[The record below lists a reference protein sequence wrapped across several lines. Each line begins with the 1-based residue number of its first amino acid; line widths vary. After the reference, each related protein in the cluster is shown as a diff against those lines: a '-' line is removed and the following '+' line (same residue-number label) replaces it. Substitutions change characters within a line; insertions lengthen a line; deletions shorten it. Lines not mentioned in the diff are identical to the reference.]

1 VVWVLAD
8 GVDEVDGV
16 DGGRAT
22 VSLEE
27 GGVDRKAGEAAW
39 RVERGKRVARS
50 RQDWAIF
57 LRERGRCGGI
67 DWIGGRFNLIIGI
80 RRI

>member
-1 VVWVLAD
+1 MGKVFGREVSVVWVLAD
-8 GVDEVDGV
+8 GVDGV
-16 DGGRAT
+16 VGGRAA

-39 RVERGKRVARS
+39 RVERGTRVARS

-57 LRERGRCGGI
+57 LREKES
-67 DWIGGRFNLIIGI
+67 
-80 RRI
+80 